1 MIEKLQKLGLS
12 NKEAQI
18 YSALAG
24 KGEATANEL
33 AKQTSTQRTVVY
45 NILQQL
51 LDKGIITYINKNK
64 KRYFLLSKP
73 ESLLSS
79 LKEKESIAIEVI
91 QEIKNLKTRSTSS
104 KNVDVYEGLEGMKS
118 VFDEIRKAKELFV
131 INATGKIFENLI
143 YSAHQIV
150 KDITFNSHPKVI
162 AVQSMKNTEL
172 AKFKSMEVKYLPK
185 EAENYATTFI
195 FEGKVIIQVL
205 KDKPFLIRIEN
216 KEIYEGYKKDFKVLF
231 DKL

>member
-18 YSALAG
+18 YLALAE
-24 KGEATANEL
+24 KGESTANEL
-33 AKQTSTQRTVVY
+33 AKQSSTQRTVVY

-51 LDKGIITYINKNK
+51 MDKGLVSYINKDK
-64 KRYFLLSKP
+64 KRYFSVKP

-79 LKEKESIAIEVI
+79 VRERETIAKDLIE
-91 QEIKNLKTRSTSS
+91 EIGKLKTSSSHSS
-104 KNVDVYEGLEGMKS
+104 KVEVYEGLEGMKS
-118 VFDEIRKAKELFV
+118 IFDEIRKSKELFV

-143 YSAHQIV
+143 YSAHHIL

-172 AKFKSMEVKYLPK
+172 ARYKPMEVKYLPK
-185 EAENYATTFI
+185 EAENKATTFI

-216 KEIYEGYKKDFKVLF
+216 RDIYEGYKKDFDVLWA
-231 DKL
+231 KL